1 MRKKWIFIGA
11 AFALAMTLTGCR
23 DNAAASI
30 PQQSSQEQT
39 KEQTQMIPMEEAQE
53 AALKAADIVAADAD
67 ISATTLSEVAGVAC
81 YKVEFTSGE
90 YAYAYTINAETGAV
104 MEMSS
109 QEQNAQASGTQTET
123 ADPAAP
129 APAQNATGTGT
140 VDEAAAQKIALEH
153 AGVKAADATITKS
166 KLDYEDGRQVYDIEW
181 YAGGAKY
188 DYEIA
193 TDTGEII
200 SSAYE
205 EKTMGADSKNVTVSE
220 ADAKKT
226 ALDRVSGA
234 TDKDLYEWKLDYED
248 GHRIKGG
255 QTSAVNWI
263 HSILKKQRVLAE
275 DWQLSQCLFGEH
287 LLKTHPDKVV
297 VLVESEKSAVIGS
310 AIFPDYVWLA
320 TGGKSQMREEK
331 LRVLSGRTVLLFPDA
346 DAYAEWKQRA
356 ESMYFCKVVV
366 SDIIERNATPKQK
379 EAHIDIA
386 DWIIFQIREGK
397 VMSTANHLVE
407 AERILQRMI
416 EKNPVLQKLIDDL
429 DLVLVGASPIGNDDE
444 KPP

>member
-1 MRKKWIFIGA
+1 MGGAIYGIASVTIFVRFLQIYPVHKNFTCNLAGYRLHFTHSNLIGRIRKNMRKKWIFIGA
-11 AFALAMTLTGCR
+11 AFALAMTLTGYR
-23 DNAAASI
+23 YNAAASI

-53 AALKAADIVAADAD
+53 AALKAADIEAADAD

-90 YAYAYTINAETGAV
+90 YAYSYTINAQTGVV

-109 QEQNAQASGTQTET
+109 QEQNAQASGTQTEV
-123 ADPAAP
+123 ADSAAP
-129 APAQNATGTGT
+129 APAQTSAAAPAQNATGTGT

-205 EKTMGADSKNVTVSE
+205 EKTMGADSRNVTVSE

-248 GHRIKGG
+248 GHPEYEGKIIYGG
-255 QTSAVNWI
+255 TEYEFTIDA
-263 HSILKKQRVLAE
+263 
-275 DWQLSQCLFGEH
+275 
-287 LLKTHPDKVV
+287 
-297 VLVESEKSAVIGS
+297 
-310 AIFPDYVWLA
+310 A
-320 TGGKSQMREEK
+320 TGSVMEWDAEK
-331 LRVLSGRTVLLFPDA
+331 VR
-346 DAYAEWKQRA
+346 
-356 ESMYFCKVVV
+356 
-366 SDIIERNATPKQK
+366 
-379 EAHIDIA
+379 
-386 DWIIFQIREGK
+386 
-397 VMSTANHLVE
+397 
-407 AERILQRMI
+407 
-416 EKNPVLQKLIDDL
+416 
-429 DLVLVGASPIGNDDE
+429 
-444 KPP
+444 

>member
-1 MRKKWIFIGA
+1 MGGAIYGIASVTIFVRFLQIYPVHKNFTCDLAGYRLHFTHSNLIGGIRKNMRKKWIFTVA

-30 PQQSSQEQT
+30 PQQSSQ
-39 KEQTQMIPMEEAQE
+39 EQTQMIPMEEAQE

-234 TDKDLYEWKLDYED
+234 TDKDLYEWKLDYDD
-248 GHRIKGG
+248 GRPEYEGKIIYGG
-255 QTSAVNWI
+255 TEYEFTIDA
-263 HSILKKQRVLAE
+263 
-275 DWQLSQCLFGEH
+275 
-287 LLKTHPDKVV
+287 
-297 VLVESEKSAVIGS
+297 
-310 AIFPDYVWLA
+310 A
-320 TGGKSQMREEK
+320 TGSVMEWDAEK
-331 LRVLSGRTVLLFPDA
+331 VR
-346 DAYAEWKQRA
+346 
-356 ESMYFCKVVV
+356 
-366 SDIIERNATPKQK
+366 
-379 EAHIDIA
+379 
-386 DWIIFQIREGK
+386 
-397 VMSTANHLVE
+397 
-407 AERILQRMI
+407 
-416 EKNPVLQKLIDDL
+416 
-429 DLVLVGASPIGNDDE
+429 
-444 KPP
+444 

>member
-39 KEQTQMIPMEEAQE
+39 QMIPMEEAQE
-53 AALKAADIVAADAD
+53 AALKAADIEAADAD

-109 QEQNAQASGTQTET
+109 QEQNAQTSGTQTET
-123 ADPAAP
+123 ADPAASAP
-129 APAQNATGTGT
+129 AQTSGSASAQAQTSAAAPAQNATGTGT

-205 EKTMGADSKNVTVSE
+205 EKTMGADSRNVTVSE

-234 TDKDLYEWKLDYED
+234 TDKNLYEWKLDYDD
-248 GHRIKGG
+248 GRP
-255 QTSAVNWI
+255 
-263 HSILKKQRVLAE
+263 E
-275 DWQLSQCLFGEH
+275 
-287 LLKTHPDKVV
+287 
-297 VLVESEKSAVIGS
+297 
-310 AIFPDYVWLA
+310 Y
-320 TGGKSQMREEK
+320 
-331 LRVLSGRTVLLFPDA
+331 
-346 DAYAEWKQRA
+346 
-356 ESMYFCKVVV
+356 
-366 SDIIERNATPKQK
+366 
-379 EAHIDIA
+379 
-386 DWIIFQIREGK
+386 EGK
-397 VMSTANHLVE
+397 IIYGGTEYEFTIDASTGSVME
-407 AERILQRMI
+407 WDAEKVR
-416 EKNPVLQKLIDDL
+416 
-429 DLVLVGASPIGNDDE
+429 
-444 KPP
+444 

>member
-1 MRKKWIFIGA
+1 MRKKWIFTGA

-30 PQQSSQEQT
+30 PQPSSQEQT

-53 AALKAADIVAADAD
+53 AALKAADIEAADAD

-109 QEQNAQASGTQTET
+109 QEQSAQASGTET
-123 ADPAAP
+123 ADSTAP
-129 APAQNATGTGT
+129 ATAQNATGTGT

-153 AGVKAADATITKS
+153 AGVKETDATITKS

-193 TDTGEII
+193 ADTGEII

-205 EKTMGADSKNVTVSE
+205 EKTMGADSRNVTVSE

-234 TDKDLYEWKLDYED
+234 TDKDLYEWKLDYDD
-248 GHRIKGG
+248 GRP
-255 QTSAVNWI
+255 
-263 HSILKKQRVLAE
+263 E
-275 DWQLSQCLFGEH
+275 
-287 LLKTHPDKVV
+287 
-297 VLVESEKSAVIGS
+297 
-310 AIFPDYVWLA
+310 Y
-320 TGGKSQMREEK
+320 
-331 LRVLSGRTVLLFPDA
+331 
-346 DAYAEWKQRA
+346 
-356 ESMYFCKVVV
+356 
-366 SDIIERNATPKQK
+366 
-379 EAHIDIA
+379 
-386 DWIIFQIREGK
+386 EGK
-397 VMSTANHLVE
+397 IIYGGTEYEFTIDASTGSVME
-407 AERILQRMI
+407 WDAEKVR
-416 EKNPVLQKLIDDL
+416 
-429 DLVLVGASPIGNDDE
+429 
-444 KPP
+444 